1 MHNVSSI
8 ASATGRVLLS
18 QIFIISGLSKV
29 ANPAGTI
36 GYIQSVGAPL
46 PELAYAL
53 ALMVE
58 LGLGLALLVGYRT
71 RLAAAGI
78 AIFTLAAA
86 FMFHNQLGD
95 QIQQI
100 MFLKNLTI
108 VGGLLMVMAFGAG
121 GFSLDARRVAR

>member
-58 LGLGLALLVGYRT
+58 LGLGIALLVGYRT

>member
-36 GYIQSVGAPL
+36 SYIQSVGAPL

>member
-1 MHNVSSI
+1 MNGFQSTVSLT
-8 ASATGRVLLS
+8 ARVLLS
-18 QIFIISGLSKV
+18 QIFIISGLSKA

-46 PELAYAL
+46 PEVAYTIAL
-53 ALMVE
+53 FVE
-58 LGLGLALLVGYRT
+58 LVLGIALLVGFQA

-78 AIFTLAAA
+78 AVFTIVAGFL
-86 FMFHNQLGD
+86 FHNNLAD

-108 VGGLLMVMAFGAG
+108 AGGLLMVVAFGAG
-121 GFSLDARRVAR
+121 AFSLDNRRH

>member
-8 ASATGRVLLS
+8 ASAAGRVLLS